1 MSIVI
6 AGIVCGACH
15 KKEESALKDNPFMQE
30 WNTPYGVPPFD
41 KIKTEHYLPAFEEG
55 MRQQNEIIDN
65 IVNNSEEPTFGNT
78 IIPLEYSDELL
89 NKVSSV
95 FFNLLECCN
104 SDEMEALSDT
114 IMPLYTKHSDDI
126 MLNDK
131 LFQRVKAVYKN
142 KDKENL
148 NPEQLRLLEETYK
161 GFVRGGANV
170 PVEKQARF
178 REINTK
184 LATLTQKFGSNVL
197 KASNGYQLVVD
208 DKDKLAGL
216 TEQQLQNAAELANE
230 KAETKGKYAFTLD
243 MPTLEPFLMN
253 CKDRNSARRSGP
265 PIPQDA
271 WAANLTM
278 RRLSM
283 IL

>member
-1 MSIVI
+1 MKNTIAIMSIIV
-6 AGIVCGACH
+6 AGVVCGACH
-15 KKEESALKDNPFMQE
+15 KKEDTSLKDNPFMQE

-41 KIKTEHYLPAFEEG
+41 KIKIEHYLPAFQEG
-55 MRQQNEIIDN
+55 MRQQNEWIEN
-65 IVNNSEEPTFGNT
+65 IVNNSEDPTFGNT

-104 SDEMEALSDT
+104 SDEMEQLADT
-114 IMPLYTKHSDDI
+114 LMPLYTKHGDDI

-131 LFQRVKAVYKN
+131 LFQRVKAVYDN
-142 KDKENL
+142 RAKENL

-184 LATLTQKFGSNVL
+184 LAMLTQKFGNNVL
-197 KASNGYQLVVD
+197 KATNGYQLVCA
-208 DKDKLAGL
+208 DKSKLEGL
-216 TEQQLQNAAELANE
+216 TEQQLQNAAELGNE
-230 KAETKGKYAFTLD
+230 QTETKGKYVFTLD

-253 CKDRNSARRSGP
+253 CKNRDLRKEIWTAYSTRCLGGE
-265 PIPQDA
+265 
-271 WAANLTM
+271 
-278 RRLSM
+278 
-283 IL
+283 